1 MQLQCGK
8 FSQEHKNAQFF
19 MVLAE
24 KMLSS
29 HADAAIGN
37 NSIKR
42 VKRIGQIDY
51 WRCNAHKRVNSR
63 LKNFDGES
71 VLLARFVAFAI
82 AVGLFSIVGG
92 TVFAQGVPKSRHG
105 DWELTCENPP
115 GASFEQ
121 CALVQIVSD
130 DSQSG
135 LKLNVYVIK
144 TADGKYTLLRVWAPL
159 GVLLTK
165 DLGVKLDEQEMVWMP
180 WVRCL
185 PSGCVAE
192 VALDDTSLEQLR
204 NAQNA
209 LFVIF
214 KTPEEGIGIPISMN
228 GLSDGY
234 DKLP

>member
-1 MQLQCGK
+1 
-8 FSQEHKNAQFF
+8 
-19 MVLAE
+19 
-24 KMLSS
+24 
-29 HADAAIGN
+29 
-37 NSIKR
+37 
-42 VKRIGQIDY
+42 
-51 WRCNAHKRVNSR
+51 
-63 LKNFDGES
+63 
-71 VLLARFVAFAI
+71 LLARIFALVSLI
-82 AVGLFSIVGG
+82 GLFSLVSG
-92 TVFAQGVPKSRHG
+92 TVFAQGMLKSRHG

-144 TADGKYTLLRVWAPL
+144 TADAKYTLLRVWAPL

-165 DLGVKLDEQEMVWMP
+165 DLGVKLDNQDMVWMP

-192 VALDDTSLEQLR
+192 VALDDASLEQLR
-204 NAQNA
+204 INQSA

-214 KTPEEGIGIPISMN
+214 KTPEEGIGIPVSLN

-234 DKLP
+234 DQLP